1 MTEQVI
7 RKNPLISVVTPV
19 YNGEKHLSEC
29 IESVLRQ
36 TFSDWE
42 YLILDNRSTDRTPEI
57 AAHYAAL
64 DSRIRVCRNEKT
76 VSMARNHN
84 LALRMISPASRYCK
98 IVHADD
104 QLFPECL
111 EKMVAVAERNP
122 SVGVVS
128 AYGLVGTTVKWAGIP
143 FPCEVVAGRE
153 VCRKSLSGN
162 YYVFGSPT
170 SHLLRADLVRKKD
183 RFYNEHR
190 FHRQFMDVEACYEL
204 LQESDFGF
212 VHQVLTYTRLHDHS
226 ATSTLA
232 RQGLAGEL
240 PSRLNML
247 RLFGRGCLTE
257 SEFKNLEKRMLN
269 SYYRFLGRNI
279 LRFREK
285 EFREFHLQVLRYL
298 GYTLEPLRLIGSAL
312 GTFAGI
318 FVHIMRRPDRVVTK
332 MTGLLPQ
339 RSKSV

>member
-1 MTEQVI
+1 MSEKMTH
-7 RKNPLISVVTPV
+7 KSPLVSVVTPV

-36 TFSDWE
+36 TWSDWE
-42 YLILDNRSTDRTPEI
+42 YLILDNSSTDRTSEI
-57 AAHYAAL
+57 ADRYAGL
-64 DSRIRVCRNEKT
+64 DSRIRVYCNEKT

-84 LALRMISPASRYCK
+84 LALRMISPDSRYCK

-111 EKMVAVAERNP
+111 EKMVAVAEKNP

-143 FPCEVVAGRE
+143 FPCELVAGRE
-153 VCRKSLSGN
+153 VCRKSLNGD

-170 SHLLRADLVRKKD
+170 SHLLRADLVRKRD
-183 RFYNEHR
+183 PFYNEHR

-232 RQGLAGEL
+232 RQGLSGEL

-247 RLFGRGCLTE
+247 RLFGPGCLE
-257 SEFKNLEKRMLN
+257 ASEFIDLERRMLN
-269 SYYRFLGRNI
+269 RYYGFLGRNI

-285 EFREFHLQVLRYL
+285 EFREFHMEALGYL
-298 GYTLEPLRLIGSAL
+298 GYSLEPVRLLGSAL
-312 GTFAGI
+312 GAFTGI
-318 FVHIMRRPDRVVTK
+318 FAHILKRPDRVVAK
-332 MTGLLPQ
+332 MAGWLPQ